1 MAAPRIIKKY
11 PNRRL
16 YDTELSRYV
25 TLAEIRG
32 LVMEGVDFQVVDT
45 NSKEDLTRSI
55 LLQIMLEE
63 ETGGEPMFTAQ
74 TLRQIIQFYGG
85 TVQGALAKYLEE
97 SLAMFAKQ
105 QEQWQDM
112 VSTSPMKTFADMAEQ
127 NMKMWTD
134 MQKSFFNPSGHSAGN
149 KEEDEK

>member
-1 MAAPRIIKKY
+1 MLLDEGDEGRDAVAGAALGGRTAGSLRGERGPGDVDVG
-11 PNRRL
+11 PGDAL
-16 YDTELSRYV
+16 ADEL
-25 TLAEIRG
+25 
-32 LVMEGVDFQVVDT
+32 
-45 NSKEDLTRSI
+45 
-55 LLQIMLEE
+55 LEE

-112 VSTSPMKTFADMAEQ
+112 VSTTPMKTFADMAEQ
-127 NMKMWTD
+127 NMKMWSD
-134 MQKSFFNPSGHSAGN
+134 MQKSFFNPSGYGADN
-149 KEEDEK
+149 KDKDDK

>member
-32 LVMEGVDFQVVDT
+32 LVMEGVEFQVVDT

-63 ETGGEPMFTAQ
+63 ESGGEPLFTAQ

-85 TVQGALAKYLEE
+85 TVQGVLAKYLED
-97 SLAMFAKQ
+97 SMTMFTKQ
-105 QEQWQDM
+105 QEQWKDM
-112 VSTSPMKTFADMAEQ
+112 VSTSPMKTFSDLAEQ
-127 NMKMWTD
+127 NMKMWGEF
-134 MQKSFFNPSGHSAGN
+134 QNSFFKAAAGSSA
-149 KEEDEK
+149 KDDTKD